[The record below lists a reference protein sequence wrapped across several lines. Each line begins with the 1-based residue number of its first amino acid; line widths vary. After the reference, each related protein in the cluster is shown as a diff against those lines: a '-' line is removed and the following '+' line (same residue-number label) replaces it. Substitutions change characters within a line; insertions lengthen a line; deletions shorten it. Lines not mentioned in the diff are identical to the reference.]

1 MIILMALLFCPQVDL
16 ESQSVSEV
24 DWLEIENDIQ
34 SADYSSAIS
43 KLESMYVGHQDSL
56 RLLQKMSQCYYHL
69 GDYYKVKETDLKILE
84 KDPENRIVLTRLG
97 SVYDSELNLPKAI
110 KYYSALLKI
119 DTSNAYYY
127 KQNALMQLK
136 AGEKQTAFQF
146 LAKSYKLNPKDVITI
161 SEMCDLM
168 LESDNFEQ
176 VDSILTIALQ
186 RDSSN
191 IKLLLTK
198 ARSKYKQKDYQAV
211 VKTMERTL
219 GRIDLP
225 DYYIKMLGFAYLQID
240 SVDQAIYR
248 LERLIHSQEK
258 EFIHYYLAIAYDK
271 KEDQEASIFHYEQA
285 IDKAISDN
293 ISLYHAE
300 VAKLYESSG
309 DKKRAIEYFRKAY
322 DFEPVPKYL
331 YFSALLADTYYRDK
345 SIAIRYFDQY
355 IRTNDT
361 NVAYMDYARKKSKY
375 LKELVHQSKTTRN

>member
-1 MIILMALLFCPQVDL
+1 MTQ
-16 ESQSVSEV
+16 
-24 DWLEIENDIQ
+24 N
-34 SADYSSAIS
+34 
-43 KLESMYVGHQDSL
+43 
-56 RLLQKMSQCYYHL
+56 
-69 GDYYKVKETDLKILE
+69 
-84 KDPENRIVLTRLG
+84 LT
-97 SVYDSELNLPKAI
+97 YP
-110 KYYSALLKI
+110 
-119 DTSNAYYY
+119 
-127 KQNALMQLK
+127 
-136 AGEKQTAFQF
+136 KQTAFQY
-146 LAKSYKLNPKDVITI
+146 LARSYKLNPKDVITI
-161 SEMCDLM
+161 SEMCNLM
-168 LESDNFEQ
+168 LESENFEQ
-176 VDSILTIALQ
+176 VDSILELALQ

-211 VKTMERTL
+211 VETMEKTL

-248 LERLIHSQEK
+248 LESLIHSQEK

-285 IDKAISDN
+285 IDKAVSDN
-293 ISLYHAE
+293 ISLYHSE

-309 DKKRAIEYFRKAY
+309 DKKRAIEYYRKAY
-322 DFEPVPKYL
+322 EFEPVPKYL

-361 NVAYMDYARKKSKY
+361 NDAYMDYARKKSKY
-375 LKELVHQSKTTRN
+375 LKEHVHQSKATRN